1 MSGTAAAGGR
11 TRIVVAGYGNPLR
24 GDDGA
29 GWRVACA
36 VRERYAGRP
45 DVEVLA
51 RHEGVPVLLRQG
63 SFLVASF
70 HPELTDDT
78 RVHERFLQLVREESG
93 VRA

>member
-1 MSGTAAAGGR
+1 M
-11 TRIVVAGYGNPLR
+11 VAGDGNPLR

-51 RHEGVPVLLRQG
+51 GQQPVPEWAPVLAG
-63 SFLVASF
+63 AGVAYLVDAAGPCGPLLTKARAARAS
-70 HPELTDDT
+70 P
-78 RVHERFLQLVREESG
+78 G
-93 VRA
+93 

>member
-51 RHEGVPVLLRQG
+51 GQQPVPEWAPVLAG
-63 SFLVASF
+63 AGVAYLVDAAPVPAG
-70 HPELTDDT
+70 HC
-78 RVHERFLQLVREESG
+78 
-93 VRA
+93 